1 MKKPLEC
8 YVPRW
13 TIERLS
19 KRSCNCGY
27 KFGKSDIVQ
36 IGIRKAKDKKE
47 DVESNVLAVEVYCPI
62 CNKGTL
68 ITFSNQ
74 YKDLRQLLCALMKE
88 IQKNDKLEKSIE
100 ISRKEHNSSS
110 GISEKEILDFKK
122 RIKNIE
128 YYDDILKELGIEGD
142 SDEGD

>member
-1 MKKPLEC
+1 MRKPLEC
-8 YVPRW
+8 FVPKW

-19 KRSCNCGY
+19 KRNCSCGY

-36 IGIRKAKDKKE
+36 IGIRKASKEKE
-47 DVESNVLAVEVYCPI
+47 DIESNLLAIEVYCPI

-74 YKDLRQLLCALMKE
+74 YKDLRQLLYALMRE

-100 ISRKEHNSSS
+100 ISQKEHHSSS

-128 YYDDILKELGIEGD
+128 FYDDMLRELGIEGAG
-142 SDEGD
+142 DEGE